1 MYRIASIEILRR
13 AKIRN
18 SITTFLVVLWLP
30 VQADDILSFLSAF
43 GKFLPLT
50 YILSVLWLKANAA
63 YWYLPKANQRKCKMM
78 VLSIWGG
85 VVRKLYFRAKL
96 INMLGLKLPSDPR
109 WVNLAEIQLEEILTD
124 HAYCEQK
131 AATSCISLIQAN
143 PDRELLVDELTPIV
157 TEEWGHFRMVL
168 SELKKRDLKLGRQRK
183 DEYVNALI
191 GFQKKNGTRDE
202 ALLEKLLTCALIEAR
217 SCERFR
223 LLSLHMTD
231 AYFRDWYHKF
241 MVSEAGHYRLFIDL
255 AKTYCDEARV
265 QARWQEYL
273 NFEAELM
280 ENMVLRG
287 DRVH

>member
-1 MYRIASIEILRR
+1 
-13 AKIRN
+13 
-18 SITTFLVVLWLP
+18 
-30 VQADDILSFLSAF
+30 
-43 GKFLPLT
+43 
-50 YILSVLWLKANAA
+50 
-63 YWYLPKANQRKCKMM
+63 MM
-78 VLSIWGG
+78 VHSIYGD
-85 VVRKLYFRAKL
+85 VMTMLYFRAKL

-109 WVNLAEIQLEEILTD
+109 WVNLAEMQLEEILTD

-143 PDRELLVDELTPIV
+143 PDRELLVEELTPIV

-183 DEYVNALI
+183 DAYVNALI

-255 AKTYCDEARV
+255 AKTYCDESMV

-273 NFEAELM
+273 NFEAALM
-280 ENMVLRG
+280 ESMEMRG